1 VGDFMRI
8 LVVEDDKRMA
18 RKIQKG
24 LAEEGYSV
32 DMVYTGEDAEVILSD
47 ITYDAIILDIKL
59 PGKDGLSVCETI
71 RRNKISTP
79 ILMLTGLDSI
89 RDRVQGLDS
98 GADDYL
104 TKPFDFEELYARVR
118 ALVRRNPIVVSPKI
132 EVGDLVLD
140 SSSRKVWHRGEALDI
155 RGKEYEVL
163 ECLMRHPDTIVTR
176 SMIEQRI
183 KSIDV
188 DSDYNVVDV
197 YICKIRAKLGSEKG
211 IIETVRG
218 SGYLL
223 KSS

>member
-1 VGDFMRI
+1 
-8 LVVEDDKRMA
+8 
-18 RKIQKG
+18 
-24 LAEEGYSV
+24 
-32 DMVYTGEDAEVILSD
+32 
-47 ITYDAIILDIKL
+47 
-59 PGKDGLSVCETI
+59 
-71 RRNKISTP
+71 
-79 ILMLTGLDSI
+79 MLTGLDSI

-118 ALVRRNPIVVSPKI
+118 ALVRRSPIVVSPKI

-140 SSSRKVWHRGEALDI
+140 SSSRKVWYGGKALDI

-163 ECLMRHPDTIVTR
+163 ECLMRHPDTVVTR
-176 SMIEQRI
+176 SMIEQHI
-183 KSIDV
+183 QSIDL

-197 YICKIRAKLGSEKG
+197 YICKIRAKLGNEKG

>member
-1 VGDFMRI
+1 MRI

-24 LAEEGYSV
+24 LAEEDYSV

>member
-1 VGDFMRI
+1 MRV
-8 LVVEDDKRMA
+8 LVVEDEKRMA
-18 RKIQKG
+18 NKLKRG
-24 LAEEGYSV
+24 LTEEGYSV
-32 DMVYTGEDAEVILSD
+32 DVTYTGEDAELILND
-47 ITYDAIILDIKL
+47 VAYDAIVLDVKL
-59 PGKDGLSVCETI
+59 PGKDGISVCETI
-71 RRNKISTP
+71 RGQKLNTP

-118 ALVRRNPIVVSPKI
+118 ALVRRNPIIVSQKI
-132 EVGDLVLD
+132 KVGDLIMEP
-140 SSSRKVWHRGEALDI
+140 SSRKVWLRGQALDI

-163 ECLMRHPDTIVTR
+163 ECLMRHPDIVVTR
-176 SMIEQRI
+176 TMIEQRI
-183 KSIDV
+183 QSIEL

-197 YICKIRAKLGSEKG
+197 YICKIRAKLGSGKSM
-211 IIETVRG
+211 IETVRG